1 MLVLVLAA
9 LVSLVAAV
17 GALRLTLPADD
28 PAGVRR
34 QLRFLRL
41 ELDRGAGADAQAMF
55 PEGYFF
61 LHVLYG
67 LTEVQLGLGEP
78 AGGRDD
84 EIREAA
90 WALDRIENA
99 DGRAPFDPGLTPAYG
114 VFYRGWTNWLRGG
127 LLALRPD
134 PDRQAEFE
142 RDSAELAAA
151 FDAATSPF
159 LPAYAQQSWPV
170 DSTVAIASL
179 SLHDHLLAA
188 RFGPTVTRWLAAAK
202 QRLDP
207 ATGLLPHR
215 ADVVTGAPIEGSRG
229 SSQSVIQ
236 RFLPEIDPEFARSQ
250 YLLFRKQFRSL
261 PLGLGP
267 AIREY
272 PAGTDGVGDVD
283 SGPLVLGVSF
293 SATVV
298 GLGAARVQGDARL
311 ADGLGNYGDFAGLP
325 IDTLSTRRYAFGL
338 LPIGDAFLAWS
349 KTARTFAAAPPAAPP
364 PDLGWWWRTPLLTV
378 LLAFALTPW
387 LLLARRRRR
396 RSARTG
402 LSGG

>member
-1 MLVLVLAA
+1 M
-9 LVSLVAAV
+9 
-17 GALRLTLPADD
+17 
-28 PAGVRR
+28 
-34 QLRFLRL
+34 
-41 ELDRGAGADAQAMF
+41 
-55 PEGYFF
+55 
-61 LHVLYG
+61 
-67 LTEVQLGLGEP
+67 
-78 AGGRDD
+78 
-84 EIREAA
+84 
-90 WALDRIENA
+90 
-99 DGRAPFDPGLTPAYG
+99 
-114 VFYRGWTNWLRGG
+114 
-127 LLALRPD
+127 
-134 PDRQAEFE
+134 
-142 RDSAELAAA
+142 
-151 FDAATSPF
+151 
-159 LPAYAQQSWPV
+159 
-170 DSTVAIASL
+170 
-179 SLHDHLLAA
+179 
-188 RFGPTVTRWLAAAK
+188 
-202 QRLDP
+202 
-207 ATGLLPHR
+207 
-215 ADVVTGAPIEGSRG
+215 VTGAPIEGSRG

-311 ADGLGNYGDFAGLP
+311 ADALGNYGDFAGLP

-364 PDLGWWWRTPLLTV
+364 PDLWWWWRTPLLTV

-387 LLLARRRRR
+387 LLLARRRGR